1 MSLILEALKKLER
14 DKQVP
19 ERGFLVVGAGVW
31 PARTRGPFWIKLA
44 AVAIGF
50 AAALVAFATW
60 SARPRATSAARPA
73 VAPAPLSAERPSS
86 VLATRP
92 QTVPAPVALPT
103 APPQSSSQRTA
114 ATPAKSV
121 ATATTTPAPEPSPAS
136 APAYALQAISVQDG
150 EPVAVIN
157 ERIMR
162 EGDSFNGLRVVRI
175 GETEVEVEVQ
185 GKKTVLR
192 F

>member
-19 ERGFLVVGAGVW
+19 ERGFLVVGAGGW
-31 PARTRGPFWIKLA
+31 PARTRGLLWIKLA

-60 SARPRATSAARPA
+60 SARPRTTAAARPA
-73 VAPAPLSAERPSS
+73 VAPAPLSAERPS

-92 QTVPAPVALPT
+92 HAVPAPVALPT
-103 APPQSSSQRTA
+103 APPQSSSQRAA

-121 ATATTTPAPEPSPAS
+121 AAAPATPSPEPAPAS

-175 GETEVEVEVQ
+175 GETEVEIEVQ
-185 GKKTVLR
+185 GKKSVLR